1 MTHLLFAIAVAAFE
15 PQSESPWLSGGAASA
30 LFPRTHLA
38 LCVNPSSIGL
48 LTETAF
54 AVSAARPFG
63 FKELDRTAAAG
74 GWANESLALA
84 GYASYSGRNG
94 YSEATTTAAGAFTL
108 ARSLVAGLS
117 GSYHRLAI
125 EGYGGSGAFS
135 TDIGLIARPVTGLY
149 LGASCRGLYSSAP
162 ASDGMGA
169 VPRTLSGAIGLCPY
183 EGVTLSGGASFH
195 QYSGKEFSACTSVE
209 PYPGVTLAASL
220 LTPPVRMGFSLHVNI
235 SVAGLQY
242 GYNTH
247 PDLQSGHSICLS
259 YGGAGFRPAPAEFQ
273 PPQEVTGETHFPL
286 NVNNATAEELIEIPG
301 IGPSKASAIRNYI
314 ETYGPLKT
322 VDELIEVPG
331 IGPSTLENL
340 RPYLTI

>member
-1 MTHLLFAIAVAAFE
+1 MTHLLLPLRWRRSNPKANPRGFPGE
-15 PQSESPWLSGGAASA
+15 PASA

-149 LGASCRGLYSSAP
+149 LGLP
-162 ASDGMGA
+162 A
-169 VPRTLSGAIGLCPY
+169 
-183 EGVTLSGGASFH
+183 
-195 QYSGKEFSACTSVE
+195 
-209 PYPGVTLAASL
+209 AAS
-220 LTPPVRMGFSLHVNI
+220 TAPPLPPTAWGPFLE
-235 SVAGLQY
+235 
-242 GYNTH
+242 
-247 PDLQSGHSICLS
+247 P
-259 YGGAGFRPAPAEFQ
+259 FR
-273 PPQEVTGETHFPL
+273 
-286 NVNNATAEELIEIPG
+286 
-301 IGPSKASAIRNYI
+301 GPSAFVHTKA
-314 ETYGPLKT
+314 
-322 VDELIEVPG
+322 
-331 IGPSTLENL
+331 
-340 RPYLTI
+340 